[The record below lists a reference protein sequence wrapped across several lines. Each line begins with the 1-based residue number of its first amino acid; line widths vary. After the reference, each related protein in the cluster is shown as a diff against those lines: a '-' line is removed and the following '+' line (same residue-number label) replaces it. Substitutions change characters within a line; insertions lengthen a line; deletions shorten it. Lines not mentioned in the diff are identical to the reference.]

1 MLRLFFLVATVC
13 YAQTATISGTV
24 TLDTTGEPMHGA
36 RVILSPS
43 GRSTD
48 SSDDG
53 KYEFRNLSP
62 GIYDVIA
69 QAPGLTAAQ
78 RTIDLRTATSA
89 TADLALR
96 VTAVRESV
104 TVTATGR
111 EEATISV
118 LQSVLDLDQ
127 SQLPLRS
134 GTSLGEVLNNEPGV
148 AKRSSGPGS
157 SRPVI
162 RGFDGDRVLIL
173 EDGIR
178 TGTLSSQSADHGE
191 PVDVNKLERLEV
203 VRGPATL
210 LYGSNAIGGVV
221 NAISRRDVFH
231 QHADQGVRGYTT
243 GLGGSNN
250 AQGGGSSGFEFG
262 RKAWEFWA
270 SGGGQRTGS
279 YKSALGAVPNSQTRG
294 SQTDAGLG
302 RYGSKAFFSF
312 NYGFTDSRYG
322 IPYDASKRDPEVA
335 ELLVRRHN
343 YRVTAGVKNVGF
355 VENFQAKINYSDYNH
370 QEIVDA
376 TPESRFFNKQFIYR
390 AVADQKKH
398 GRLTGSFGTWG
409 MHRDYK
415 VVGLEQLAP
424 PTRQDSFALFT
435 AQNVDL
441 EKTRLSFGAR
451 VENNRYNPTGLRPRS
466 FTGVSVAAGLSHRLW
481 KDGAFVANYSHS
493 YRAPALEELYNLGPH
508 PGNLT
513 YEIGNTTL
521 KPERNDGLDLSLR
534 HQSSRIRG
542 EVNFFHYSIHDF
554 VYLAPTGKIT
564 DGFPEANYL
573 QEQARFTGG
582 EAKLDVAMHPNLWLN
597 LSTDMVNA
605 KLTALN
611 VFLPRIP
618 PVRAR
623 LGFDARYRGFSLKP
637 EVLLSN
643 AQRKVFTIETPTA
656 GFAVVNISGTYTL
669 ARQHT
674 LHLLSAQLFN
684 AGDTLYRN
692 HLSFLKSFAPE
703 IGRGVRFSYTLQ
715 VF

>member
-1 MLRLFFLVATVC
+1 MSRLLFLLASIT
-13 YAQTATISGTV
+13 YAQTGSITGTV
-24 TLDTTGEPMHGA
+24 TLEATGEPMHGA
-36 RVILSPS
+36 RVILSPA
-43 GRSTD
+43 GRSADTA
-48 SSDDG
+48 DDG
-53 KYEFRNLSP
+53 TFAFSGLAS
-62 GIYDVIA
+62 GVYDVIA
-69 QAPGLTAAQ
+69 QAPGLSASQ
-78 RTIDLRTATSA
+78 RIDLRASA
-89 TADLALR
+89 SAAANLVLR
-96 VTAVRESV
+96 VSAVRESV

-111 EEATISV
+111 EEATLSV
-118 LQSVLDLDQ
+118 VQSVLDLDQ

-221 NAISRRDVFH
+221 NAISRRDIFH

-250 AQGGGSSGFEFG
+250 AQGGGSAGFEFG
-262 RKAWEFWA
+262 RKAWEFWS
-270 SGGGQRTGS
+270 SGGGQRTS
-279 YKSALGAVPNSQTRG
+279 NYKTPLGTVQNSQTRG

-302 RYGSKAFFSF
+302 RYGQKAFFSF

-322 IPYDASKRDPEVA
+322 IPYDTNAEDPEVA

-343 YRVTAGVKNVGF
+343 YRFTGGLKDVGF
-355 VENFQAKINYSDYNH
+355 VESIQAKINYSDYNH
-370 QEIVDA
+370 QEIVGG
-376 TPESRFFNKQFIYR
+376 TPETNFFNKQFIYR
-390 AVADQKKH
+390 AVADQKKR

-409 MHRDYK
+409 MHRDYRIE
-415 VVGLEQLAP
+415 GAELLAP
-424 PTRQDSFALFT
+424 PTKQDAVAFFT
-435 AQNVDL
+435 AQNYDM

-451 VENNRYNPTGLRPRS
+451 VENNRYAPSGLQARN
-466 FTGVSVAAGLSHRLW
+466 FTGVSLAAGMSHRLW
-481 KDGAFVANYSHS
+481 NDGAFVANYSHS

-508 PGNLT
+508 PGNQT
-513 YEIGNTTL
+513 FEIGNANL

-534 HQSSRIRG
+534 HQSSRVRG
-542 EVNFFHYSIHDF
+542 EVNFFHYSIRDF
-554 VYLAPTGKIT
+554 VYLAPTGNIT
-564 DGFPEANYL
+564 DGFPEADYL
-573 QEQARFTGG
+573 QEHARFTGG
-582 EAKLDVAMHPNLWLN
+582 EAKLDVALHPNLWLN
-597 LSTDMVNA
+597 LSTDMVDA
-605 KLTALN
+605 KLTDLN
-611 VFLPRIP
+611 VYLPRIP

-623 LGFDARYRGFSLKP
+623 LGFDARYHGFSLKP
-637 EVLLSN
+637 EVILSN
-643 AQRKVFTIETPTA
+643 VQRNVFTIETPTA
-656 GFAVVNISGTYTL
+656 GFAVVNVSGTYTL